1 MVIKKFVA
9 PSMPEALAKVKNEL
23 GDQAVILK
31 TRMNRKAGGPGNLK
45 GVEVTAAV
53 EVDQK
58 SRFEQPPENEFEKFN
73 DSVNDQES
81 KQSESIAL
89 EKLNSLS
96 EQLREIQK
104 AISETKDKKP
114 ETKRTLT
121 FFGNLS
127 SNLLEAGRDLVN
139 RNVSEE
145 LALQIVSRLAQT
157 DNPLSL
163 DMPEIKSRIR
173 QTLCSLIPMGEPIKV
188 NKDGKTV
195 VMFVGPTGSGKT
207 SAIARLAMS
216 FKIESNDRIAIIT
229 SDNFRADSSQQV
241 KSYCRIIGCPFGVVY
256 SPEELSMAIK
266 SQEQGLVLIDTP
278 GVSPNNDEDI
288 NELLSLIRA
297 SKPHEIHL
305 VIPASTPAKDVLNM
319 LDAFTEFGINKIFIT
334 KLDETKACG
343 GVVSAIISSGKKLS
357 YLSRSRE
364 IPGQFGPSLP
374 ESLAGSLIV
383 EDSSEDKEPKYEMEA
398 VGIWQ

>member
-9 PSMPEALAKVKNEL
+9 PSMPEALAKVKSEL

-53 EVDQK
+53 EVEKK
-58 SRFEQPPENEFEKFN
+58 SRFEPSPDIESENANSIANEM
-73 DSVNDQES
+73 ES
-81 KQSESIAL
+81 MQSESITV
-89 EKLNSLS
+89 ERLNSLS
-96 EQLREIQK
+96 EQLAELK
-104 AISETKDKKP
+104 NTMAEKKEEKP
-114 ETKRTLT
+114 ESKRALT

-127 SNLLEAGRDLVN
+127 GNMLEAGRELVN
-139 RNVSEE
+139 RNISEE
-145 LALQIVSRLAQT
+145 LALSIVSRLAQT
-157 DNPLSL
+157 ENPLSL
-163 DMPEIKSRIR
+163 EMPEIKAQIR
-173 QTLCSLIPMGEPIKV
+173 QTLCSIIPMGEPIKI

-207 SAIARLAMS
+207 SAIARLAMNY
-216 FKIESNDRIAIIT
+216 KIESNDRIAIIT

-266 SQEQGLVLIDTP
+266 SQEQGLILIDTP
-278 GVSPNNDEDI
+278 GVSPNNDEEI
-288 NELLSLIRA
+288 SELLSLIRA

-305 VIPASTPAKDVLNM
+305 VIPASTPAKDVANM
-319 LDAFTEFGINKIFIT
+319 LDSFNEFGINKILVS

-343 GVVSAIISSGKKLS
+343 GVVTAVVNSGKKLS
-357 YLSRSRE
+357 YLCRSRE
-364 IPGQFGPSLP
+364 IPGQFGPALP
-374 ESLAGSLIV
+374 ESLAGALV
-383 EDSSEDKEPKYEMEA
+383 VDDSSDNSEPKYEMEA